1 MRTCT
6 DAQTDKRVNDRML
19 SDTQKIK
26 IATIFI
32 YSHPTVNSTGNR

>member
-1 MRTCT
+1 MQIRM

-19 SDTQKIK
+19 SDTQKVK

-32 YSHPTVNSTGNR
+32 YSHPV